1 MARRILLV
9 TGNRG
14 KLEEAREV
22 LGEYGVE
29 VEQAQAWKLEVQS
42 ESLEEIALQAARIA
56 YAQLRR
62 PLAVEDAGLF
72 INALNGFPG
81 PYSSYAYKTIGI
93 PGVLRLLEGAAD
105 RRGCFRAAVAY
116 IAPLVERV
124 FTGEVCGSIARE
136 PRGSQG
142 FGFDPIF
149 IPEGYTRTFAELGP
163 GVKNRISHR
172 ARAFRRLGEWL
183 SRRDPL

>member
-1 MARRILLV
+1 MLRRAEEIRLRGRYVRERRRSVWGVARRILLV

-136 PRGSQG
+136 PR
-142 FGFDPIF
+142 
-149 IPEGYTRTFAELGP
+149 LP
-163 GVKNRISHR
+163 GVRVRPDIHP
-172 ARAFRRLGEWL
+172 RRLHQDL
-183 SRRDPL
+183 RRAGAGC